1 MSRHRSSLLLALLGP
16 LVVAWSVA
24 VDAQSCANGSV
35 VYVKSNSATT
45 GLSCSS
51 NSACHGPTA
60 SKNKIQNAARNP
72 AKIDEALAGIPGNEV
87 MTALNLRVNLP
98 LSPGDIV
105 DLAEWIYWAGTLG
118 ACPPANAPL
127 LSASPS
133 SWDFGSVSAG
143 GTSAARSFVVTNF
156 GGVAASGLTFAN
168 ADDTKWIVTGNTCGG
183 TINANGGTCDLSI
196 AYAPAAAGA
205 SDTGTYSGS
214 GSGSFSIS
222 LSGSSPSGATPANLQ
237 VAPGAATFGN
247 VTVGASSAT
256 LAFTVTNSGGTGAAG
271 MVFANTNG
279 AEFIVSGNTCA
290 ATLAAGA
297 RCGFS
302 LKYTPSAVGADTAT
316 LSLAYSGAATINIA
330 MSGTGTAP
338 PVAALQVTPATL
350 AFGTVAL
357 GSTSATQN
365 LVVANTGGAT
375 ATALALANGDALH
388 FPVSGNTCG
397 ATLAAGASCTLNVA
411 YAPTAVGT
419 ANAALTFSYAGGTSV
434 NVAMTGT
441 GSAAPTA
448 NLATVPAVGD
458 FGSVSVGQSSAP
470 LAVTLANSGTA
481 AAGGLTFGNTN
492 SAEFGV
498 GGNTCGTSL
507 AAGASCAFTLTFT
520 PSAAGASSATLTISH
535 AGGGA
540 VVMALSGVGTAS
552 TPPPPPP
559 PTAATVDLVEYFHA
573 EFGHYF
579 ITYLADEIAKLDN
592 GTFKGW
598 ARTGRQFKAWTL
610 AATGLS
616 PVCRFFTVAF
626 APKSSHFYTPYAPEC
641 AVVKTNSVWTFEGE
655 VFYTQQANLV
665 GACPPGTVPVY
676 RMYNNGQ
683 TGAPNHRYTTDLAVR
698 AQMLAQGWIPEGAGD
713 VGVIMC
719 APP

>member
-1 MSRHRSSLLLALLGP
+1 MKRRSSLLLALLTP
-16 LVVAWSVA
+16 LVVAWSIA
-24 VDAQSCANGSV
+24 VEAQSCANGSA
-35 VYVKSNSATT
+35 VYVKSNTATT

-51 NSACHGPTA
+51 SKCHGATA
-60 SKNKIQNAARNP
+60 SNNKIQNAARNP

-98 LSPGDIV
+98 LSNADIV

-118 ACPPANAPL
+118 VCPPANAPL
-127 LSASPS
+127 LSAAPS
-133 SWDFGSVSAG
+133 SWDFGSTIAG
-143 GTSAARSFVVTNF
+143 STSVAQSFVVTNF
-156 GGVAASGLTFAN
+156 GGVAASGLTFTNPDA
-168 ADDTKWIVTGNTCGG
+168 AKWIVTGSTCDG
-183 TINANGGTCDLSI
+183 TISANGGTCGLSI
-196 AYAPAAAGA
+196 AYKPAAAGA
-205 SDTGTYSGS
+205 SDTGTYSAS
-214 GSGSFSIS
+214 GSGTFSIS
-222 LSGSSPSGATPANLQ
+222 LSGSSPAGAAPANLQ
-237 VAPGAATFGN
+237 VTPTSASFGN

-256 LAFTVTNSGGTGAAG
+256 LAFTVANTGGTGALG
-271 MVFANTNG
+271 MVFANTNS
-279 AEFIVSGNTCA
+279 AEFIVGGNTCVT
-290 ATLAAGA
+290 TLAAGA
-297 RCGFS
+297 TCGFS
-302 LKYTPSAVGADTAT
+302 LKYTPSAIGADAAT
-316 LSLAYSGAATINIA
+316 LSLAYTGGATINIA
-330 MSGTGTAP
+330 MSGAGTAP
-338 PVAALQVTPATL
+338 PVAALQITPATL
-350 AFGTVAL
+350 TFGTITL

-365 LVVANTGGAT
+365 VVVANTGGAA
-375 ATALALANGDALH
+375 ATALALANGDAIH

-397 ATLAAGASCTLNVA
+397 ATLAASASCTLNVA

-419 ANAALTFSYAGGTSV
+419 TNAALTLSYAGGTSL
-434 NVAMTGT
+434 NVAMTGS
-441 GSAAPTA
+441 GSAAPAA

-458 FGSVSVGQSSAP
+458 FGAVIVGQASAP

-481 AAGGLTFGNTN
+481 AASGLTFNNTN
-492 SAEFGV
+492 GAEFGV

-507 AAGASCAFTLTFT
+507 AAGASCAFMLTFT
-520 PSAAGASSATLTISH
+520 PSAAGAAGASLTIGH

-540 VVMALSGVGTAS
+540 VVMALSGVGTA
-552 TPPPPPP
+552 TAPPAPPPP
-559 PTAATVDLVEYFHA
+559 PTATTVDLVEYFHA

-598 ARTGRQFKAWTL
+598 ARTGRQFKAWTA

-641 AVVKTNSVWTFEGE
+641 AVVKTNNVWTFEGE
-655 VFYTQQANLV
+655 VFFTQQASLAGV
-665 GACPPGTVPVY
+665 CPTGTLPVY